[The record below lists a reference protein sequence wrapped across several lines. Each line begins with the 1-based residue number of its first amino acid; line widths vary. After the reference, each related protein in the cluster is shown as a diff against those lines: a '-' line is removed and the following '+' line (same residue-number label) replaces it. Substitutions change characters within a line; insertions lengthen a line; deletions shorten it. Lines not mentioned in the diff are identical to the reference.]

1 MGLAVMNIASLSPV
15 YVPLIQKPTCC
26 AVTCLQM
33 ILFRNQCGLF
43 DQEELAITFGV
54 KISAED
60 AAAFSTEMPIM
71 TNANFDEGIQTV
83 EAEERIN
90 AFFKTMAP
98 ELRATCFKSSN
109 LHSLTDVFSTHLH
122 ANHDIWVEYHAQ
134 EIHSTDENR
143 GNYIHDGLI
152 ESLDLTNGRVV
163 VIDPMPK
170 HRQRLVV
177 SLATLER
184 AISTQYG
191 RETGFVV
198 IEKR

>member
-1 MGLAVMNIASLSPV
+1 MGLAAMNIVSLSPV

-33 ILFRNQCGLF
+33 ILFRNECGLF
-43 DQEELAITFGV
+43 DQERLAITFGV
-54 KISAED
+54 KILAKD
-60 AAAFSTEMPIM
+60 AAAFGTEMPIM
-71 TNANFDEGIQTV
+71 THANFDEGIQTV

-98 ELRATCFKSSN
+98 ELRAKCFKSSSVD
-109 LHSLTDVFSTHLH
+109 SLTDFLNTHLR
-122 ANHDIWVEYHAQ
+122 ANHDIWAEYHAQ
-134 EIHSTDENR
+134 EIHSTDGNR

-152 ESLDLTNGRVV
+152 ESLDLTNGRAV

-177 SLATLER
+177 SLDTLER